1 VGKTERSRLQVGRG
15 TILLG
20 QFEPLFMR
28 ALNHLIMSMFRRHT
42 HMFFLFFTCC
52 LLWSSPCPLQAAEA
66 TLSDIIVTNTQ
77 EDLLV
82 FFDIQGCFTREMEE
96 AILNGIPTTFTI
108 IIRLYKTRT
117 FWFDGSISS
126 LRLEH
131 TIKYDSLKN
140 EFRITRSEDNDNEL
154 VFKEFEKAKKA
165 MAEIRNI
172 EVVPLKELQ
181 RKGKYQLR
189 VKAELEK
196 VRLPLYLHYVLF
208 FVTLWDF
215 ETDWYTVDFTY

>member
-1 VGKTERSRLQVGRG
+1 
-15 TILLG
+15 
-20 QFEPLFMR
+20 
-28 ALNHLIMSMFRRHT
+28 MSVLRRHSPV
-42 HMFFLFFTCC
+42 FLLFLLLC
-52 LLWSSPCPLQAAEA
+52 LLWSSPSPLRAAEA

-108 IIRLYKTRT
+108 NIRLYKTGT
-117 FWFDGSISS
+117 LWFDGSISS

-140 EFRITRSEDNDNEL
+140 EFRVTRSEDNNKEL
-154 VFKEFEKAKKA
+154 VFKKFEAAKKV
-165 MAEIRNI
+165 MAEISNI

-181 RKGKYQLR
+181 RNSKYQLR

>member
-1 VGKTERSRLQVGRG
+1 MSTFRRYL
-15 TILLG
+15 
-20 QFEPLFMR
+20 EPLTLLLLFC
-28 ALNHLIMSMFRRHT
+28 
-42 HMFFLFFTCC
+42 FLLSFP
-52 LLWSSPCPLQAAEA
+52 SPLQAAEA

-82 FFDIQGCFTREMEE
+82 FFDIKGCFTREMEE

-108 IIRLYKTRT
+108 VIKLYRTRT
-117 FWFDGSISS
+117 AWLDASIASIT
-126 LRLEH
+126 LEH

-140 EFRITRSEDNDNEL
+140 EFRVTRSEEDNTEL
-154 VFKEFEKAKKA
+154 VVKDFEAAKRA

-172 EVVPLKELQ
+172 RVVPLKKLQ
-181 RKGKYQLR
+181 DRGKYQLR

-208 FVTLWDF
+208 FVSLWDF
-215 ETDWYTVDFTY
+215 ETDWYSVDFIY

>member
-1 VGKTERSRLQVGRG
+1 
-15 TILLG
+15 
-20 QFEPLFMR
+20 MR
-28 ALNHLIMSMFRRHT
+28 ALNHLTMSTFRRHT
-42 HMFFLFFTCC
+42 HTHLFLLLLCCC
-52 LLWSSPCPLQAAEA
+52 LLWSSPPPLQAAEA

-140 EFRITRSEDNDNEL
+140 KFRVTRSEDSDSEL
-154 VFKEFEKAKKA
+154 VFKEFAKAKKA

-181 RKGKYQLR
+181 KKGQYQLR

>member
-1 VGKTERSRLQVGRG
+1 
-15 TILLG
+15 
-20 QFEPLFMR
+20 
-28 ALNHLIMSMFRRHT
+28 MSTFRRHLEPLT
-42 HMFFLFFTCC
+42 LVLLFCFLLSFP
-52 LLWSSPCPLQAAEA
+52 SPLQAAEA

-82 FFDIQGCFTREMEE
+82 FFDIKGCFTREMEE

-108 IIRLYKTRT
+108 VIKLYRTRT
-117 FWFDGSISS
+117 AWRDASIASIT
-126 LRLEH
+126 LEH

-140 EFRITRSEDNDNEL
+140 EFRVTRSEEDNAEIVIKD
-154 VFKEFEKAKKA
+154 FEAAKKA

-172 EVVPLKELQ
+172 RVVPLRELQ
-181 RKGKYQLR
+181 ERGKYQLR

-208 FVTLWDF
+208 FVSLWDF
-215 ETDWYTVDFTY
+215 ETDWYTVDFIY

>member
-1 VGKTERSRLQVGRG
+1 
-15 TILLG
+15 
-20 QFEPLFMR
+20 
-28 ALNHLIMSMFRRHT
+28 MSTFRRHLEPLT
-42 HMFFLFFTCC
+42 LLLIFCFLLSFP
-52 LLWSSPCPLQAAEA
+52 SPLQAAEA

-82 FFDIQGCFTREMEE
+82 FFDIKGCFTREMEE

-108 IIRLYKTRT
+108 VIKLYRART
-117 FWFDGSISS
+117 AWLDASIASIT
-126 LRLEH
+126 LEH

-140 EFRITRSEDNDNEL
+140 EFRVTRSEEDNTEIVVKD
-154 VFKEFEKAKKA
+154 FEAAKKA

-172 EVVPLKELQ
+172 RVVPLKELQ
-181 RKGKYQLR
+181 ERGKYQLR

-208 FVTLWDF
+208 FVSLWDF
-215 ETDWYTVDFTY
+215 ETDWYTVDFIY

>member
-1 VGKTERSRLQVGRG
+1 
-15 TILLG
+15 
-20 QFEPLFMR
+20 
-28 ALNHLIMSMFRRHT
+28 MSTFRRHLEPLT
-42 HMFFLFFTCC
+42 LLLLFCFLLPFP
-52 LLWSSPCPLQAAEA
+52 SPLQAAEA

-82 FFDIQGCFTREMEE
+82 FFDIKGCFTREMEE

-108 IIRLYKTRT
+108 VIKLYRTRT
-117 FWFDGSISS
+117 AWRDASIASIT
-126 LRLEH
+126 LEH

-140 EFRITRSEDNDNEL
+140 EFRVTRSEQDNAEIL
-154 VFKEFEKAKKA
+154 VKDFEAAKKA

-172 EVVPLKELQ
+172 RVVPLRELQ
-181 RKGKYQLR
+181 ERGKYQLR

-208 FVTLWDF
+208 FVSLWDF
-215 ETDWYTVDFTY
+215 ETDWYTVDFIY

>member
-1 VGKTERSRLQVGRG
+1 LPSPS
-15 TILLG
+15 
-20 QFEPLFMR
+20 PLR
-28 ALNHLIMSMFRRHT
+28 
-42 HMFFLFFTCC
+42 
-52 LLWSSPCPLQAAEA
+52 AAEA

-117 FWFDGSISS
+117 LWFDGSISS

-140 EFRITRSEDNDNEL
+140 EFRVTRSEDNNKEL
-154 VFKEFEKAKKA
+154 VFKEFEAAKKV
-165 MAEIRNI
+165 MAEISDI
-172 EVVPLKELQ
+172 KVVPLKELQ
-181 RKGKYQLR
+181 RNSKYQLR

>member
-1 VGKTERSRLQVGRG
+1 
-15 TILLG
+15 
-20 QFEPLFMR
+20 
-28 ALNHLIMSMFRRHT
+28 MSVLRRHLRK
-42 HMFFLFFTCC
+42 FSLFLLFCF
-52 LLWSSPCPLQAAEA
+52 LWSAPCPLQAAEA

-77 EDLLV
+77 KDLLV

-117 FWFDGSISS
+117 LWFDGSISS
-126 LRLEH
+126 LKLEH
-131 TIKYDSLKN
+131 TIKYDSLKS
-140 EFRITRSEDNDNEL
+140 EFRVSRSEDKHNEL

-165 MAEIRNI
+165 MAEVSNI

-181 RKGKYQLR
+181 RKSKYQLR

>member
-1 VGKTERSRLQVGRG
+1 MQFGIG
-15 TILLG
+15 THPLG
-20 QFEPLFMR
+20 QFSSLRLR
-28 ALNHLIMSMFRRHT
+28 ALRHQTMSVPRRHSNV
-42 HMFFLFFTCC
+42 FLPFLIFC
-52 LLWSSPCPLQAAEA
+52 LLWSSPSPLQAAEA

-82 FFDIQGCFTREMEE
+82 FFDIQGCFTPEMEE

-117 FWFDGSISS
+117 LWFDGSISS
-126 LRLEH
+126 LILEH

-140 EFRITRSEDNDNEL
+140 EFLVTRSEDHHNEL

-165 MAEIRNI
+165 MAEISNI

-181 RKGKYQLR
+181 RKSKYQLR

>member
-1 VGKTERSRLQVGRG
+1 
-15 TILLG
+15 
-20 QFEPLFMR
+20 MR
-28 ALNHLIMSMFRRHT
+28 ALRHLVMSIFRRHT
-42 HMFFLFFTCC
+42 HTHMLFLFLSCC
-52 LLWSSPCPLQAAEA
+52 LLWSSPSPLQAAEA

-131 TIKYDSLKN
+131 TIKFDSLKN
-140 EFRITRSEDNDNEL
+140 EFRVTRSEDSDNEL
-154 VFKEFEKAKKA
+154 VFKDFEKAKKA
-165 MAEIRNI
+165 MAEIRDI

-181 RKGKYQLR
+181 KKGQYQLR

>member
-1 VGKTERSRLQVGRG
+1 
-15 TILLG
+15 
-20 QFEPLFMR
+20 MR
-28 ALNHLIMSMFRRHT
+28 ALNHLIMSTFRRHT
-42 HMFFLFFTCC
+42 HTHWFLLLLCCC
-52 LLWSSPCPLQAAEA
+52 LLWSSPPPLQAAEA

-140 EFRITRSEDNDNEL
+140 EFRVTRSEDKDNEVL
-154 VFKEFEKAKKA
+154 FKEFAKAKKA
-165 MAEIRNI
+165 MAELRNI

-181 RKGKYQLR
+181 KKGQYQLR

>member
-1 VGKTERSRLQVGRG
+1 
-15 TILLG
+15 
-20 QFEPLFMR
+20 
-28 ALNHLIMSMFRRHT
+28 MSTFRRHLEPFT
-42 HMFFLFFTCC
+42 LLVLFC
-52 LLWSSPCPLQAAEA
+52 LLLSFPSPLQAAEA

-82 FFDIQGCFTREMEE
+82 FFDIKGCFTREMEE

-108 IIRLYKTRT
+108 VIKLYRTRT
-117 FWFDGSISS
+117 AWIDASIASIT
-126 LRLEH
+126 LEH

-140 EFRITRSEDNDNEL
+140 EFRVTRSEEDNTEL
-154 VFKEFEKAKKA
+154 VVKDFEAAKKA

-172 EVVPLKELQ
+172 RVVPLKELKD
-181 RKGKYQLR
+181 RGKYQLR

-208 FVTLWDF
+208 FVSLWDF
-215 ETDWYTVDFTY
+215 ETDWYTVDFIY

>member
-1 VGKTERSRLQVGRG
+1 
-15 TILLG
+15 
-20 QFEPLFMR
+20 
-28 ALNHLIMSMFRRHT
+28 MSTFRRHLEPFT
-42 HMFFLFFTCC
+42 LLVLFC
-52 LLWSSPCPLQAAEA
+52 LLLSFPSPLQAAEA

-82 FFDIQGCFTREMEE
+82 FFDIKGCFTREMEE

-108 IIRLYKTRT
+108 VIKLYRTRT
-117 FWFDGSISS
+117 AWLDASIASIT
-126 LRLEH
+126 LEH

-140 EFRITRSEDNDNEL
+140 EFRVTRSEEDNTEL
-154 VFKEFEKAKKA
+154 VVKDFEAAKKA

-172 EVVPLKELQ
+172 RVVPLRELQ
-181 RKGKYQLR
+181 ERGKYQLR

-208 FVTLWDF
+208 FVSLWDF
-215 ETDWYTVDFTY
+215 ETDWYTVDFIY

>member
-1 VGKTERSRLQVGRG
+1 
-15 TILLG
+15 
-20 QFEPLFMR
+20 
-28 ALNHLIMSMFRRHT
+28 MSTFRRHLEPFT
-42 HMFFLFFTCC
+42 LVLLFCFLLSFP
-52 LLWSSPCPLQAAEA
+52 SPLQAAEA

-82 FFDIQGCFTREMEE
+82 FFDIKGCFTREMEE

-108 IIRLYKTRT
+108 VIKLYRTRAA
-117 FWFDGSISS
+117 WLDASIASIT
-126 LRLEH
+126 LEH

-140 EFRITRSEDNDNEL
+140 EFRVTRSEEDNTEL
-154 VFKEFEKAKKA
+154 VVSDFEAAKKA

-172 EVVPLKELQ
+172 RIVPLKELQ
-181 RKGKYQLR
+181 ERGKYQLR

-208 FVTLWDF
+208 FVSLWDF
-215 ETDWYTVDFTY
+215 ETDWYTIDFIY